1 MLNFA
6 VRNLKIFFRQKSA
19 VFFSLLGV
27 FVIIGLYVLFLG
39 NIWIDY
45 IPEGLPEAEN
55 LMKNWIIAGI
65 VSVSSITTTMGA
77 FGIMVEDRV
86 RKSSKDFYSAP
97 IKRSKIVG
105 GYIISSFVVG
115 FIMSFITFITG
126 ETYILLSGGTLLS
139 FVSLVKFLGV
149 MLISVLSSSSMVFF
163 AVSFFQSTSAFT
175 TASTILGTLI
185 GFLTGIYL
193 PIGTLPEAVQWVVKL
208 FPISHADA
216 LMRQIVLEKPIDISF
231 AGFSGSSVFEFKE
244 MMGIAYTYGEYTA
257 TATVHILVLIGVAF
271 AFFALALWNVSRK
284 KEWN

>member
-39 NIWIDY
+39 DVWIDY
-45 IPEGLPEAEN
+45 IPEGLSEAEN
-55 LMKNWIIAGI
+55 LMNNWIIAGI
-65 VSVSSITTTMGA
+65 VSVASITTTMGA

-86 RKSSKDFYSAP
+86 RKNSKDFYSAP

-105 GYIISSFVVG
+105 GYIFSAFVVG
-115 FIMSFITFITG
+115 FIMSFITFVIG
-126 ETYILLSGGTLLS
+126 ELYIAVSGGTLLS
-139 FVSLVKFLGV
+139 FVSMLKFFGV
-149 MLISVLSSSSMVFF
+149 MLISVMASSSMVFF
-163 AVSFFQSTSAFT
+163 LVSFFSSTSAFT
-175 TASTILGTLI
+175 TASTIIGTLI

-208 FPISHADA
+208 FPVTHAVA
-216 LMRQIVLEKPIDISF
+216 LMRQVMLEEPVTIGF
-231 AGFSGSSVFEFKE
+231 AGVPESYVSEFKE

-257 TATVHILVLIGVAF
+257 TATAHVIVLIGVAL
-271 AFFALALWNVSRK
+271 AFFTLALWNVSRK
-284 KEWN
+284 RKV